1 MRAVETGDEARHRQ
15 RTLAVGDGNDDGS
28 STCGIPPT
36 YEESRHQIP
45 RRRRRRVVAQETEER
60 SGKNGRSRD
69 AISATADGSDGIEY
83 LLKLRRHESLC
94 MRIVLTLPRARWY
107 DRFYK
112 AVRTVEGTISFVIL
126 CQLLNQHPTNAAPTD
141 ANTIMSY
148 RESCELGIQSPFYG
162 RVNCCKLRKKQIVK

>member
-1 MRAVETGDEARHRQ
+1 MSHDIDNERFPGRRWER
-15 RTLAVGDGNDDGS
+15 S
-28 STCGIPPT
+28 STCSIPPT
-36 YEESRHQIP
+36 YVEPRHQIP
-45 RRRRRRVVAQETEER
+45 RRRRRRVVETQERRKR

-69 AISATADGSDGIEY
+69 AISAAADGSDGSEY

-112 AVRTVEGTISFVIL
+112 AVRTVEGTISLVTL
-126 CQLLNQHPTNAAPTD
+126 CQPLNQHPSDAGPTD

-148 RESCELGIQSPFYG
+148 RKSWKLSKELNCVKNLSRNKFICMGILI
-162 RVNCCKLRKKQIVK
+162 LRCNI